1 VTIETAAPT
10 ATAIAADVDALQ
22 RDGIVGRKGAF
33 ARDWAETMRED
44 MLTAFWD
51 AIQRP
56 GGAVGRGPR
65 RWYVEVHP
73 EAITG
78 FVDLVTHPWVVAMSE
93 AVLGPEYE
101 IVEIGFDVPFQGA
114 KNQPW
119 HRDFPSPEDT
129 WRDHR
134 ITSLAFN
141 LTGVDVTQDMGPF
154 EIAPGTQWDDGREW
168 KNEMFPPKEIWPRFA
183 ELGVKKYPEAGDISC
198 RSALTIHR
206 GTAHGSPIARP
217 VLVLGVDAP
226 GAGHAALHDMM
237 VTPAFYETV
246 PESVRRHLVCRVVD
260 ELVPITQKHDI
271 EGLVMGAD

>member
-1 VTIETAAPT
+1 
-10 ATAIAADVDALQ
+10 
-22 RDGIVGRKGAF
+22 
-33 ARDWAETMRED
+33 
-44 MLTAFWD
+44 
-51 AIQRP
+51 
-56 GGAVGRGPR
+56 
-65 RWYVEVHP
+65 
-73 EAITG
+73 
-78 FVDLVTHPWVVAMSE
+78 
-93 AVLGPEYE
+93 
-101 IVEIGFDVPFQGA
+101 
-114 KNQPW
+114 
-119 HRDFPSPEDT
+119 
-129 WRDHR
+129 
-134 ITSLAFN
+134 
-141 LTGVDVTQDMGPF
+141 
-154 EIAPGTQWDDGREW
+154 
-168 KNEMFPPKEIWPRFA
+168 MFPPKEIWPRFA